1 MSTDKLSYREKV
13 TITKH
18 VSRVALA
25 LGVVSVVFAFFIN
38 VLLRYSGGVS

>member
-18 VSRVALA
+18 VSQVALGI
-25 LGVVSVVFAFFIN
+25 GVVSVLFALFIN
-38 VLLRYSGGVS
+38 VLLWYSGVAS